1 MVATVGFKFLAALQF
16 TRSTPPEEHEK
27 FVVCQVPC
35 YTEGTDSI
43 RKTVDSVARL
53 RYDDRRKL
61 IVVICDG
68 NIMGAGNDAPTPQ
81 LVLDLLGADPHA
93 HAEPRSFL
101 SLGEGTKQH
110 NMARVYSGLYEHAGH
125 LVPYLVIAKC
135 GTPDEVARPGNRGK
149 RDSQPVSY
157 THLTLP
163 TNRVV

>member
-1 MVATVGFKFLAALQF
+1 
-16 TRSTPPEEHEK
+16 
-27 FVVCQVPC
+27 
-35 YTEGTDSI
+35 
-43 RKTVDSVARL
+43 
-53 RYDDRRKL
+53 
-61 IVVICDG
+61 
-68 NIMGAGNDAPTPQ
+68 MGAGNDAPTPQ

-149 RDSQPVSY
+149 RDSQLVLMRFFNKVHFGSPMSPLELEMYHHIKNIIGVNPSFY
-157 THLTLP
+157 EYLLQVDADTELESTC
-163 TNRVV
+163 RRYS